1 MVETGPVNLVRLLTH
16 LLLAAALAFAPALGA
31 QEGGGFRLGDLLGGD
46 GSGFARALA
55 PRPFEFPAD
64 HGPHPDYRSEW
75 WYFTGN
81 LRTAD
86 GRHFGYQL
94 TFFRFALRPDPPA
107 RDTAWATNQVYMT
120 HFTLTDTEGGRFHAF
135 ERMSRDSL
143 ELAGARARPFAVWL
157 RDWRAEGQGAELFPL
172 RINVAEAGIA
182 LDLTL
187 EGGKPWVL
195 QGDRGLSRKS
205 AAAGNAS
212 YYYSGTRI
220 ASRGLVRLAGVDYPV
235 SGSSWFDREWS
246 TSALGAGQVG
256 WDWFALQ
263 LEDGS
268 DLMYYRLRRADGSTD
283 PHSTGA
289 LVDSEGRSTRLAH
302 DAVRLEA
309 RREWASPAT
318 GVVYPVG
325 WRLSVPAL
333 DLSLEIVPR
342 LPDQELD
349 LSVRYWEGA
358 VSVGGDRDGRAL
370 GGVGYVE
377 LTGYGG

>member
-1 MVETGPVNLVRLLTH
+1 METGPLNLVRRLPH
-16 LLLAAALAFAPALGA
+16 LLLAAVLAFAPAPGA
-31 QEGGGFRLGDLLGGD
+31 QEGGGFRLGELLGGD
-46 GSGFARALA
+46 GAGFARALE
-55 PRPFEFPAD
+55 PRPFRFPAD

-107 RDTAWATNQVYMT
+107 RDTAWATNQVYMA
-120 HFTLTDTEGGRFHAF
+120 HLTLTDTESRRFHAF

-143 ELAGARARPFAVWL
+143 ELAGAQSRPFAVWL
-157 RDWRAEGQGAELFPL
+157 RDWRVDGQGAELFPL
-172 RINVAEAGIA
+172 RIRVAEAGIA

-187 EGGKPWVL
+187 EEGKPWVL

-205 AAAGNAS
+205 AAVGNAS

-220 ASRGLVRLAGVDYPV
+220 ASRGVVSIAGVDYPV

-268 DLMYYRLRRADGSTD
+268 DLMYYRLRRVDGSTD
-283 PHSTGA
+283 PHSAGV

-309 RREWASPAT
+309 GREWTSPAT
-318 GVVYPVG
+318 GAVYPVS
-325 WRLSVPAL
+325 WKLSVPVL
-333 DLSLEIVPR
+333 DLTLEIVPR

-358 VSVGGDRDGRAL
+358 VRVGGERDGRAL

>member
-1 MVETGPVNLVRLLTH
+1 MRLVRRLTH

-31 QEGGGFRLGDLLGGD
+31 QEGGGFRLGELLGGD
-46 GSGFARALA
+46 GAGFARALE
-55 PRPFEFPAD
+55 PRPFRFPAD

-81 LRTAD
+81 LRTAG

-94 TFFRFALRPDPPA
+94 TFFRFALRPDPPV
-107 RDTAWATNQVYMT
+107 RDTAWAANQVYMA

-143 ELAGARARPFAVWL
+143 GLAGARSQPFAVWL
-157 RDWRAEGQGAELFPL
+157 RDWRAEGRAAALFPL
-172 RINVAEAGIA
+172 RISVAEEGIA

-263 LEDGS
+263 LDDGS

-283 PHSTGA
+283 PHSAGI
-289 LVDSEGRSTRLAH
+289 LVDGEGRTTRLAH

-309 RREWASPAT
+309 GREWTSPAT
-318 GVVYPVG
+318 GAVYPVG
-325 WRLSVPAL
+325 WKLSVPAL
-333 DLSLEIVPR
+333 ELSLEIAPR

-358 VSVGGDRDGRAL
+358 VGVDGERDGRAL